1 MNESTDRIA
10 AIESELQGLEFR
22 RQGLLAELR
31 EIRSREKAP
40 ELPLGR
46 GTPGTNEEKIDLFLS
61 LFGARRSVYP
71 KLWINTKKGSKGY
84 SPACGN
90 EWVGGLCK
98 KPHVKCSNCP
108 NQNFPPLDHSA
119 IHSHLT
125 GRHTIG
131 TYAIREDDS
140 CIFLAADFDGDGW
153 MQDIDAYRRAA
164 EQMGIS
170 VGVERS
176 RSGNGGHAWIFFTNP
191 VPAELARRLGTLI
204 VARASSFHQGMK
216 LSTYDRFFPNQDIC
230 PKGGFGNLIALP
242 LQQDPRKSGN
252 TLFLDEHF
260 EPVSDQWG
268 YLAGF
273 PKIDTVELQR
283 LLAACRPEKDNEPT
297 ESAAMVF
304 DETALNV
311 IPQAV
316 RRGDFKGTLELNR
329 HSQITI
335 PLTDL
340 PTTLGAAL
348 KRLGTIANPIFYE
361 KQRLRFPTVNI
372 PRFIFCGE
380 QNDDRLVLPR
390 GTLHDIEKLVSKA
403 GGKVEVVDRR
413 PTPAKIDL
421 KFIGNLTTTQSAAA
435 DAMLKHEEGVLVA
448 PQGAGK
454 TVMACAAI
462 ARRSTPTLVLVHR
475 KQLLDQWNE
484 RLQKFLGLSKNEI
497 HVLGKARNPDAPV
510 ALGMFPT
517 LARSE
522 FPEALLARYGHVVI
536 DECHHV
542 PAASFE
548 AAMKRCSARYILGLA
563 ATPNRKDGL
572 QKILFLQCG
581 PIRHRIDLD
590 HSGEQS
596 RTVLVREF
604 SLRLPSEKERLP
616 IHQIWE
622 HLIQSSERNRAI
634 ASDVSTA
641 LEEQRF
647 CALLSDRK
655 EHLNALESLLLEKIP
670 ANLIYRIDGSTNQ
683 KLRTAILA
691 NLHSK
696 ATKGEPF
703 ALLATSSLLGEG
715 FDMPELD
722 TLFLAMPISFKG
734 RLIQYAG
741 RLHRFSEKKK
751 SVRIYDYV
759 EPDHPLTSQMYRKRT
774 AAYREMGYS
783 IQIVGSD
790 EKNCST
796 APVDNAEESNIFRSV
811 EEDVGLDR

>member
-1 MNESTDRIA
+1 MKTSADRIKE
-10 AIESELQGLEFR
+10 IEVELHDLEAH
-22 RQGLLAELR
+22 RQGLIAEMR
-31 EIRSREKAP
+31 EIRSAEESP
-40 ELPLGR
+40 ELPLGK

-71 KLWINTKKGSKGY
+71 KLWINLKKGSKGY

-90 EWVGGLCK
+90 EWVHGLCE
-98 KPHVKCSNCP
+98 KPRVKCSDCP
-108 NQNFPPLDHSA
+108 NQNFPTLDHSA
-119 IHSHLT
+119 VHSHLT

-153 MQDIDAYRRAA
+153 MQDIEAYRRAA

-170 VGVERS
+170 VAIERS
-176 RSGNGGHAWIFFTNP
+176 RSGNGGHAWIFFARP
-191 VPAELARRLGTLI
+191 VPAVLARRLGTLI

-216 LSTYDRFFPNQDIC
+216 LSTYDRFFPNQDMC

-242 LQQDPRKSGN
+242 LQQEPRKSGH
-252 TLFLDEHF
+252 TLFLDDNF
-260 EPVSDQWG
+260 EPVSDQWV
-268 YLAGF
+268 YLASL
-273 PKIDTVELQR
+273 PKIDLAELQR
-283 LLAACRPEKDNEPT
+283 LLETSCGHEKDSQPT
-297 ESAAMVF
+297 ESASLNF
-304 DETALNV
+304 DEAALNV

-316 RRGDFKGTLELNR
+316 RRGDFKGTLKLVR
-329 HSQITI
+329 KSQITI
-335 PLTDL
+335 PLADV
-340 PTTLGAAL
+340 PTSLGAAL
-348 KRLGTIANPIFYE
+348 KRLGTIANPVFYE
-361 KQRLRFPTVNI
+361 KQRFRFSTVNI

-380 QNDDRLVLPR
+380 EHDDKLVLPR
-390 GTLHDIEKLVSKA
+390 GTLHDIDKLVSKA
-403 GGKVEVVDRR
+403 GGKVEIIDRR
-413 PTPAKIDL
+413 PTPATPDL
-421 KFIGNLTTTQSAAA
+421 SFIGTLTAIQNAAV
-435 DAMLKHEEGVLVA
+435 DAMLEHEEGVLVA
-448 PQGAGK
+448 PPGAGK

-462 ARRSTPTLVLVHR
+462 VRRRTPTLILVHR
-475 KQLLDQWNE
+475 KQLLDQWSD
-484 RLQKFLGLSKNEI
+484 RLQNFIGLSKNEI
-497 HVLGKARNPDAPV
+497 HVLGKARYPDAPV

-522 FPEALLARYGHVVI
+522 FPEALLAKYGHVII

-548 AAMKRCSARYILGLA
+548 AAMKRCTARYILGLT

-590 HSGEQS
+590 HSEEQS
-596 RTVLVREF
+596 RTVFVREF
-604 SLRLPSEKERLP
+604 SLGLPAEKDRLP

-622 HLIQSSERNRAI
+622 HLIQSGERNRAI
-634 ASDVSTA
+634 ASDVSSA

-655 EHLNALESLLLEKIP
+655 EHLNALESLLREKWP
-670 ANLIYRIDGSTNQ
+670 EESVYRIDGSTNQ
-683 KLRTAILA
+683 KLRTAILG
-691 NLHSK
+691 NLR
-696 ATKGEPF
+696 ARAAEERPF
-703 ALLATSSLLGEG
+703 VLLATASLLGEG

-722 TLFLAMPISFKG
+722 TLFLTMPISFKG

-759 EPDHPLTSQMYRKRT
+759 EPDHPLTAQMYRKRT
-774 AAYREMGYS
+774 TAYREMGYS
-783 IQIVGSD
+783 IQIVGND
-790 EKNCST
+790 
-796 APVDNAEESNIFRSV
+796 P
-811 EEDVGLDR
+811 LLP

>member
-1 MNESTDRIA
+1 MKVPADRIKE
-10 AIESELQGLEFR
+10 IEAELHELEAR
-22 RQGLLAELR
+22 RQGLLAEMR
-31 EIRSREKAP
+31 EIRTAAESP
-40 ELPLGR
+40 ELPLGK

-71 KLWINTKKGSKGY
+71 KLWINLRKGTKGY

-90 EWVGGLCK
+90 EWVHGVCE
-98 KPHVKCSNCP
+98 KPRVKCSDCP

-153 MQDIDAYRRAA
+153 MQDIEAYRRAA

-170 VGVERS
+170 VGMERS
-176 RSGNGGHAWIFFTNP
+176 RSGNGGHAWIFFASP
-191 VPAELARRLGTLI
+191 VPAVLARRLGTLI
-204 VARASSFHQGMK
+204 VARATSFHRGMK
-216 LSTYDRFFPNQDIC
+216 LSTYDRFFPNQDTC

-242 LQQDPRKSGN
+242 LQQEPRKSGN
-252 TLFLDEHF
+252 TLFLDENF
-260 EPVSDQWG
+260 EPVSDQWA
-268 YLAGF
+268 YLASL
-273 PKIDTVELQR
+273 PKIDLAELQR
-283 LLAACRPEKDNEPT
+283 LLENNFDAEKGIEPT
-297 ESAAMVF
+297 ESESLDF
-304 DETALNV
+304 DESALNV

-316 RRGDFKGTLELNR
+316 RRGDFKGTLKLVRN
-329 HSQITI
+329 SQITI
-335 PLTDL
+335 PISGL
-340 PTTLGAAL
+340 PTSLGAAL
-348 KRLGTIANPIFYE
+348 KRLGTIANPVFYE
-361 KQRLRFPTVNI
+361 KQRLRFPTINI

-380 QNDDRLVLPR
+380 EHDDKLVLPR
-390 GTLHDIEKLVSKA
+390 GTLHDIEKLFSKA
-403 GGKVEVVDRR
+403 GGNLEIIDTR
-413 PTPAKIDL
+413 PAPVTTEL
-421 KFIGNLTTTQSAAA
+421 SFTGTLTATQGTALEA
-435 DAMLKHEEGVLVA
+435 LLGHEEGVLVA
-448 PQGAGK
+448 PPGAGK
-454 TVMACAAI
+454 TVMGCAAI
-462 ARRSTPTLVLVHR
+462 ARRGVSTLILVHR
-475 KQLLDQWNE
+475 KQLLDQWSD
-484 RLQKFLGLSKNEI
+484 RLQTFLGISKSDI
-497 HVLGKARNPDAPV
+497 HILGKARYPDAPV

-522 FPEALLARYGHVVI
+522 FPEALLAKYGHVII

-542 PAASFE
+542 PATSFE
-548 AAMKRCSARYILGLA
+548 AAMKRCTARYILGLT

-590 HSGEQS
+590 HSEEQS
-596 RTVLVREF
+596 RTVFVREF
-604 SLRLPSEKERLP
+604 SLRLPAGKDRLP

-622 HLIQSSERNRAI
+622 HLIQSGERNRAI
-634 ASDVSTA
+634 ASDVSSA

-655 EHLNALESLLLEKIP
+655 EHLNALESLLREKLP
-670 ANLIYRIDGSTNQ
+670 EERIYRIDGSTNQ
-683 KLRTAILA
+683 KLRTTILG
-691 NLHSK
+691 NLRSK
-696 ATKGEPF
+696 ASEGQPF
-703 ALLATSSLLGEG
+703 VLLATASLLGEG

-759 EPDHPLTSQMYRKRT
+759 EPDHPLTAQMYRKRT
-774 AAYREMGYS
+774 IAYREMGYS
-783 IQIVGSD
+783 IQIAGSD
-790 EKNCST
+790 
-796 APVDNAEESNIFRSV
+796 P
-811 EEDVGLDR
+811 LLP

>member
-1 MNESTDRIA
+1 MRTSIDRIKE
-10 AIESELQGLEFR
+10 IEAELQDLEAR
-22 RQGLLAELR
+22 RQGLLAEMR
-31 EIRSREKAP
+31 EIRSAAESP
-40 ELPLGR
+40 ELPLGK

-71 KLWINTKKGSKGY
+71 KLWINLKKGSKGY
-84 SPACGN
+84 SPACSN
-90 EWVGGLCK
+90 EWVHGLCE
-98 KPHVKCSNCP
+98 KPRVKCSDCP

-119 IHSHLT
+119 IHSHLI

-153 MQDIDAYRRAA
+153 MQDIEAYRRAA
-164 EQMGIS
+164 EQMGNS
-170 VGVERS
+170 VGIERS
-176 RSGNGGHAWIFFTNP
+176 RSGNGGHAWIFFAHP
-191 VPAELARRLGTLI
+191 VPAVLARRLGTLI

-216 LSTYDRFFPNQDIC
+216 LSTYDRFFPNQDMC

-242 LQQDPRKSGN
+242 LQQEPRKSGH
-252 TLFLDEHF
+252 TLFLDENF
-260 EPVSDQWG
+260 EPVSDQWAF
-268 YLAGF
+268 LASLQ
-273 PKIDTVELQR
+273 KVDLAELQR
-283 LLAACRPEKDNEPT
+283 LLETSCSHQKDSEPS
-297 ESAAMVF
+297 ESVSLNF
-304 DETALNV
+304 DEAALNV

-316 RRGDFKGTLELNR
+316 RRGDFKGTLKVLRN
-329 HSQITI
+329 SQIVI
-335 PLTDL
+335 PLADV
-340 PTTLGAAL
+340 PTGLGAAL
-348 KRLGTIANPIFYE
+348 KRLATIANPLFYE
-361 KQRLRFPTVNI
+361 KQRLRFPTINI

-380 QNDDRLVLPR
+380 EHDDKLVLPR

-403 GGKVEVVDRR
+403 GGKVEIIDKRLALATVD
-413 PTPAKIDL
+413 L
-421 KFIGNLTTTQSAAA
+421 SFIGTLTAIQRTAL
-435 DAMLKHEEGVLVA
+435 DAMLAHEEGVLVA
-448 PQGAGK
+448 PPGAGK

-462 ARRSTPTLVLVHR
+462 ARRSTPTLILVHR
-475 KQLLDQWNE
+475 KQLLDQWSD

-497 HVLGKARNPDAPV
+497 HILGKARYPDAPV

-522 FPEALLARYGHVVI
+522 FPEALLAKYGHVII

-548 AAMKRCSARYILGLA
+548 AAMKRCAARYILGLT

-590 HSGEQS
+590 HSEEQS
-596 RTVLVREF
+596 RTVFVREF
-604 SLRLPSEKERLP
+604 SLRLPAEKDRLP

-622 HLIQSSERNRAI
+622 HLIQSGERNRAI
-634 ASDVSTA
+634 ASDVASA
-641 LEEQRF
+641 LKEQRF

-655 EHLNALESLLLEKIP
+655 EHLNTLESLLREKLP
-670 ANLIYRIDGSTNQ
+670 EDSIYRIDGSTNQ
-683 KLRTAILA
+683 KLRTAILG
-691 NLHSK
+691 NLRSK
-696 ATKGEPF
+696 AAEGRPF
-703 ALLATSSLLGEG
+703 ALLATASLLGEG

-759 EPDHPLTSQMYRKRT
+759 EPDHPLTAQMYRKRT
-774 AAYREMGYS
+774 VAYREMCYS
-783 IQIVGSD
+783 IQIAGSHEMGLVG
-790 EKNCST
+790 
-796 APVDNAEESNIFRSV
+796 
-811 EEDVGLDR
+811 

>member
-1 MNESTDRIA
+1 MQHTSDRIA
-10 AIESELQGLEFR
+10 AIEAELRDLEAH
-22 RQGLLAELR
+22 RQGLLAEMR
-31 EIRSREKAP
+31 EIRSAAESP
-40 ELPLGR
+40 ELPLGK
-46 GTPGTNEEKIDLFLS
+46 GTPGTNEEKIELFLS

-71 KLWINTKKGSKGY
+71 KLWINLKKGSKGY
-84 SPACGN
+84 SPACSN
-90 EWVGGLCK
+90 EWVHGLCE
-98 KPHVKCSNCP
+98 KPRVKCSDCP

-119 IHSHLT
+119 IHSHLI

-153 MQDIDAYRRAA
+153 MQDVEAYRRAA
-164 EQMGIS
+164 EQMGNS
-170 VGVERS
+170 VGIERS
-176 RSGNGGHAWIFFTNP
+176 RSGNGGHAWIFFARP
-191 VPAELARRLGTLI
+191 VPAVLARRLGTLI

-216 LSTYDRFFPNQDIC
+216 LSTYDRFFPNQDTC

-242 LQQDPRKSGN
+242 LQQEPRKSGN
-252 TLFLDEHF
+252 TLFLDENF
-260 EPVSDQWG
+260 EPLSDQWT
-268 YLAGF
+268 YLASL
-273 PKIDTVELQR
+273 PKIDLAELER
-283 LLAACRPEKDNEPT
+283 LVKTSCSHEKDIEPT
-297 ESAAMVF
+297 ESVSLNF
-304 DETALNV
+304 DEAALNV

-316 RRGDFKGTLELNR
+316 RRGDFKGTLKLLRN
-329 HSQITI
+329 SQITI
-335 PLTDL
+335 PLADV
-340 PTTLGAAL
+340 PTSLGAAL
-348 KRLGTIANPIFYE
+348 KRLGTLANPLFYE
-361 KQRLRFPTVNI
+361 KQRLRFPTINI

-380 QNDDRLVLPR
+380 EHNDKLVLPR

-403 GGKVEVVDRR
+403 GGKVEIIDKR
-413 PTPAKIDL
+413 PDPTTADL
-421 KFIGNLTTTQSAAA
+421 SFIGTLTAIQNAAV
-435 DAMLKHEEGVLVA
+435 DAILGHEDGVLVA
-448 PQGAGK
+448 PPGAGK

-462 ARRSTPTLVLVHR
+462 ARRRTPTLILVHR
-475 KQLLDQWNE
+475 KQLLDQWSD

-497 HVLGKARNPDAPV
+497 HILGKARYPDAPV

-522 FPEALLARYGHVVI
+522 FPEAVLAKYGHVII

-548 AAMKRCSARYILGLA
+548 AAMKRCTARCILGLT

-590 HSGEQS
+590 HSEEQS
-596 RTVLVREF
+596 RTVFVRES
-604 SLRLPSEKERLP
+604 SLRLPAGNDRLP

-622 HLIQSSERNRAI
+622 HLIQSGERNRAI
-634 ASDVSTA
+634 ASDVASA
-641 LEEQRF
+641 LKEQRF

-655 EHLNALESLLLEKIP
+655 EHLSTLESLLREKLP
-670 ANLIYRIDGSTNQ
+670 EESIYRIDGSTNQ
-683 KLRTAILA
+683 KLRTTILG
-691 NLHSK
+691 NLRSK
-696 ATKGEPF
+696 AAEGRPF
-703 ALLATSSLLGEG
+703 ALLATASLLGEG

-759 EPDHPLTSQMYRKRT
+759 EPDHPLTAQMYRKRT
-774 AAYREMGYS
+774 VAYREMGYS

-790 EKNCST
+790 EMGL
-796 APVDNAEESNIFRSV
+796 
-811 EEDVGLDR
+811 VG

>member
-1 MNESTDRIA
+1 MKASGDRIKE
-10 AIESELQGLEFR
+10 IEAELYDLEIR
-22 RQGLLAELR
+22 RQRLLAEMR
-31 EIRSREKAP
+31 EIRSADESP
-40 ELPLGR
+40 ELPLGK
-46 GTPGTNEEKIDLFLS
+46 GTPGTNEEKVDLFLN

-71 KLWINTKKGSKGY
+71 KLWINLKKGSKGY
-84 SPACGN
+84 SPACSN
-90 EWVGGLCK
+90 EWVHGVCE
-98 KPHVKCSNCP
+98 KPRVKCSDCP

-153 MQDIDAYRRAA
+153 MQDIEAYRRAA

-170 VGVERS
+170 VGIERS
-176 RSGNGGHAWIFFTNP
+176 RSGNGGHAWIFFAHP
-191 VPAELARRLGTLI
+191 VPAVLGRRLGTLI

-216 LSTYDRFFPNQDIC
+216 LSTYDRFFPNQDMC

-242 LQQDPRKSGN
+242 LQQDPRKSGH
-252 TLFLDEHF
+252 TLFLDEKF
-260 EPVSDQWG
+260 EPISDQWA
-268 YLAGF
+268 YLASLQ
-273 PKIDTVELQR
+273 KVDLAELQR
-283 LLAACRPEKDNEPT
+283 LLETSCSHEKDSEPM
-297 ESAAMVF
+297 ESVSLNF
-304 DETALNV
+304 DEAALNV
-311 IPQAV
+311 IPQAI
-316 RRGDFKGTLELNR
+316 RRGDFKGTLKLLRN
-329 HSQITI
+329 SQITI
-335 PLTDL
+335 PLSDV
-340 PTTLGAAL
+340 PTGLGAAL
-348 KRLGTIANPIFYE
+348 KRLGTIANPLFYE
-361 KQRLRFPTVNI
+361 KQRLRFPTINI

-380 QNDDRLVLPR
+380 EHDDKLVLPR

-403 GGKVEVVDRR
+403 GGKVSIIDRR
-413 PTPAKIDL
+413 PAPATADL
-421 KFIGNLTTTQSAAA
+421 SFIGTLTATQSAAV
-435 DAMLKHEEGVLVA
+435 DAMLGHEEGVLVA
-448 PQGAGK
+448 PPGAGK

-462 ARRSTPTLVLVHR
+462 ARRRTPTLILVHR
-475 KQLLDQWNE
+475 KQLLDQWSD

-497 HVLGKARNPDAPV
+497 HVLGKARYPDAPV

-522 FPEALLARYGHVVI
+522 FPEALLAKYGHVII

-548 AAMKRCSARYILGLA
+548 AAMKRCAASYILGLT

-590 HSGEQS
+590 HSEEQS
-596 RTVLVREF
+596 RTVFVREF
-604 SLRLPSEKERLP
+604 SLRLPAENDRLP

-622 HLIQSSERNRAI
+622 HLIQSGERNRAI
-634 ASDVSTA
+634 ASDVASA
-641 LEEQRF
+641 FEEQRF

-655 EHLNALESLLLEKIP
+655 EHLNAIESLLREKLP
-670 ANLIYRIDGSTNQ
+670 EESIYRIDGSTNQ
-683 KLRTAILA
+683 KLRTAILG
-691 NLHSK
+691 NLRSK
-696 ATKGEPF
+696 ASEGRPF
-703 ALLATSSLLGEG
+703 ALLATASLLGEG

-759 EPDHPLTSQMYRKRT
+759 EPDHPLTAQMYRKRT

-790 EKNCST
+790 QMGL
-796 APVDNAEESNIFRSV
+796 
-811 EEDVGLDR
+811 VG

>member
-1 MNESTDRIA
+1 MR
-10 AIESELQGLEFR
+10 G
-22 RQGLLAELR
+22 
-31 EIRSREKAP
+31 IRSAAESP
-40 ELPLGR
+40 ELPLGK

-71 KLWINTKKGSKGY
+71 KLWINLKKGSKGY
-84 SPACGN
+84 SPACSN
-90 EWVGGLCK
+90 EWVHGVCE
-98 KPHVKCSNCP
+98 KPRVKCSDCP
-108 NQNFPPLDHSA
+108 NQIFPPLDHSA
-119 IHSHLT
+119 IHSHLI

-153 MQDIDAYRRAA
+153 MQDIEPYRRAA

-170 VGVERS
+170 VGIERS
-176 RSGNGGHAWIFFTNP
+176 RSGNGGHAWIFFASP
-191 VPAELARRLGTLI
+191 LPAFLARRLGTLI
-204 VARASSFHQGMK
+204 VAHASSFHQGMK
-216 LSTYDRFFPNQDIC
+216 LSTYDRFFPNQDTC

-242 LQQDPRKSGN
+242 LQQEPRKSGH
-252 TLFLDEHF
+252 TLFLDENF
-260 EPVSDQWG
+260 EPLSDQWTC
-268 YLAGF
+268 LASL
-273 PKIDTVELQR
+273 PKIDLAELQR
-283 LLAACRPEKDNEPT
+283 LLETSCSHQKDSEPS
-297 ESAAMVF
+297 ESVSLNF
-304 DETALNV
+304 DEAALNV

-316 RRGDFKGTLELNR
+316 RRGDFKGTLKLVRN
-329 HSQITI
+329 SQIAI
-335 PLTDL
+335 PLSDL
-340 PTTLGAAL
+340 PTGLGAAL
-348 KRLGTIANPIFYE
+348 KRLGTIANPLFYE
-361 KQRLRFPTVNI
+361 KQRLRFPTINI

-380 QNDDRLVLPR
+380 EHDDKLVLPR

-403 GGKVEVVDRR
+403 GGKVEIIDKRLA
-413 PTPAKIDL
+413 PATADL
-421 KFIGNLTTTQSAAA
+421 SFIGTLTATQSAAVNA
-435 DAMLKHEEGVLVA
+435 ILVHEEGVLVA
-448 PQGAGK
+448 PPGAGK

-462 ARRSTPTLVLVHR
+462 ARRRTPTLILVHR
-475 KQLLDQWNE
+475 KQLLDQWSD

-497 HVLGKARNPDAPV
+497 HILGKARYPDAPV

-522 FPEALLARYGHVVI
+522 FPEALLAKYGHVII

-548 AAMKRCSARYILGLA
+548 AAMKRCTARYILGLT

-590 HSGEQS
+590 HSKEQS
-596 RTVLVREF
+596 RTVVVREF
-604 SLRLPSEKERLP
+604 SLRLPAGKDRLP

-622 HLIQSSERNRAI
+622 HLIQSGERNRTI
-634 ASDVSTA
+634 ASDVASA

-655 EHLNALESLLLEKIP
+655 EHLNTLEFLLREKLP
-670 ANLIYRIDGSTNQ
+670 EESIYRIDGATNQ
-683 KLRTAILA
+683 KIRTAILG
-691 NLHSK
+691 NLRSK
-696 ATKGEPF
+696 AAEGRPF
-703 ALLATSSLLGEG
+703 ALLATASLLGEG

-759 EPDHPLTSQMYRKRT
+759 EPDHPLTAQMYRKRT
-774 AAYREMGYS
+774 VAYREMGYS
-783 IQIVGSD
+783 IQIAGSD
-790 EKNCST
+790 EMGL
-796 APVDNAEESNIFRSV
+796 
-811 EEDVGLDR
+811 VG

>member
-1 MNESTDRIA
+1 MRTSIDRIKE
-10 AIESELQGLEFR
+10 IEAELHDLEAR
-22 RQGLLAELR
+22 RQGLLAEMR
-31 EIRSREKAP
+31 DIRSAAESP
-40 ELPLGR
+40 ELPLGK

-71 KLWINTKKGSKGY
+71 KLWINLKKGSKGY
-84 SPACGN
+84 SPACSN
-90 EWVGGLCK
+90 EWVHGVCE
-98 KPHVKCSNCP
+98 KPRVKCSDCP

-119 IHSHLT
+119 IHSHLI

-131 TYAIREDDS
+131 TYAIREDDG

-153 MQDIDAYRRAA
+153 MQDIEAYRRAA

-170 VGVERS
+170 IGIERS
-176 RSGNGGHAWIFFTNP
+176 RSGNGGHAWIFFAHP
-191 VPAELARRLGTLI
+191 VPAVLARRLGTLI

-216 LSTYDRFFPNQDIC
+216 LSTYDRFFPNQDMC
-230 PKGGFGNLIALP
+230 LKGGFGNLIALP
-242 LQQDPRKSGN
+242 LQQEPRKSGH
-252 TLFLDEHF
+252 TLFLDENF
-260 EPVSDQWG
+260 APVSDQWA
-268 YLAGF
+268 YLASLL
-273 PKIDTVELQR
+273 KIDLAELQR
-283 LLAACRPEKDNEPT
+283 LLETSCSHEKDSQPT
-297 ESAAMVF
+297 ESVSLIF
-304 DETALNV
+304 DEAALNV

-316 RRGDFKGTLELNR
+316 RRGDFKGTLKLVRN
-329 HSQITI
+329 SQIAI
-335 PLTDL
+335 PLADL
-340 PTTLGAAL
+340 PTSLGAAL
-348 KRLGTIANPIFYE
+348 KRLGTIANPLFYE
-361 KQRLRFPTVNI
+361 KQRLRFPTINI

-380 QNDDRLVLPR
+380 EHDDKLVLPR

-403 GGKVEVVDRR
+403 GGKIEVIDRR
-413 PTPAKIDL
+413 PAPATADL
-421 KFIGNLTTTQSAAA
+421 SFIGALTATQSTAV
-435 DAMLKHEEGVLVA
+435 DAILGHEEGVLVA
-448 PQGAGK
+448 PPGAGK

-462 ARRSTPTLVLVHR
+462 ARRSTPTLILVHR
-475 KQLLDQWNE
+475 KQLLDQWSE
-484 RLQKFLGLSKNEI
+484 RLQNFLGLSKNEI
-497 HVLGKARNPDAPV
+497 HVLGKARYPDAPV

-522 FPEALLARYGHVVI
+522 FPEALFAKYGHVII

-548 AAMKRCSARYILGLA
+548 AAMKCCTARYILGLT

-590 HSGEQS
+590 HSEEQS
-596 RTVLVREF
+596 RTVFVREF
-604 SLRLPSEKERLP
+604 SLRLPAEKDRLP

-622 HLIQSSERNRAI
+622 HLIQSGERNRAI
-634 ASDVSTA
+634 ASDVSSA

-655 EHLNALESLLLEKIP
+655 EHLNALESLLREKWP
-670 ANLIYRIDGSTNQ
+670 EESIYRIDGSTKQ
-683 KLRTAILA
+683 KLRTAILG
-691 NLHSK
+691 NLRSK
-696 ATKGEPF
+696 ASEGRAF
-703 ALLATSSLLGEG
+703 ALLATASLLGEG

-759 EPDHPLTSQMYRKRT
+759 EPDHPLTAQMYGKRT
-774 AAYREMGYS
+774 VAYREMGYS

-790 EKNCST
+790 
-796 APVDNAEESNIFRSV
+796 P
-811 EEDVGLDR
+811 LLP

>member
-1 MNESTDRIA
+1 MRTSIDRIKE
-10 AIESELQGLEFR
+10 IEAELHDLEAR
-22 RQGLLAELR
+22 RQGLLAEMR
-31 EIRSREKAP
+31 DIRSAAESP
-40 ELPLGR
+40 ELPLGK

-71 KLWINTKKGSKGY
+71 KLWINLKKGSKGY
-84 SPACGN
+84 SPACSN
-90 EWVGGLCK
+90 EWVHGVCE
-98 KPHVKCSNCP
+98 KPRVKCSDCP

-119 IHSHLT
+119 IHSHLI

-131 TYAIREDDS
+131 TYAIREDDG

-153 MQDIDAYRRAA
+153 MQDIEAYRRAA
-164 EQMGIS
+164 EQMGLSI
-170 VGVERS
+170 GIERS
-176 RSGNGGHAWIFFTNP
+176 RSGNGGHAWIFFAHP
-191 VPAELARRLGTLI
+191 VPAVLARRLGTLI

-216 LSTYDRFFPNQDIC
+216 LSTYDRFFPNQDMC

-242 LQQDPRKSGN
+242 LQQEPRKSGH
-252 TLFLDEHF
+252 TLFLDENF
-260 EPVSDQWG
+260 APVSDQWA
-268 YLAGF
+268 YLASLL
-273 PKIDTVELQR
+273 KIDLAELQR
-283 LLAACRPEKDNEPT
+283 LLETSCSHEKDSQPT
-297 ESAAMVF
+297 ESVSLIF
-304 DETALNV
+304 DEAALNV

-316 RRGDFKGTLELNR
+316 RRGDFKGTLKLVRN
-329 HSQITI
+329 SQIAI
-335 PLTDL
+335 PLADL
-340 PTTLGAAL
+340 PTSLGAAL
-348 KRLGTIANPIFYE
+348 KRLGTIANPLFYE
-361 KQRLRFPTVNI
+361 KQRLRFPTINI

-380 QNDDRLVLPR
+380 EHDDKLVLPR

-403 GGKVEVVDRR
+403 GGKIEVIDRR
-413 PTPAKIDL
+413 PAPATADL
-421 KFIGNLTTTQSAAA
+421 SFIGALTATQSTAV
-435 DAMLKHEEGVLVA
+435 DAILGHEEGVLVA
-448 PQGAGK
+448 PPGAGK

-462 ARRSTPTLVLVHR
+462 ARRSTPTLILVHR
-475 KQLLDQWNE
+475 KQLLDQWSD
-484 RLQKFLGLSKNEI
+484 RLQNFLGLSKNEI
-497 HVLGKARNPDAPV
+497 HVLGKARYPDAPV

-522 FPEALLARYGHVVI
+522 FPEALFAKYGHVII

-548 AAMKRCSARYILGLA
+548 AAMKCCTARYILGLT

-590 HSGEQS
+590 HSEEQS
-596 RTVLVREF
+596 RTVFVREF
-604 SLRLPSEKERLP
+604 SLRLPAEKDRLP

-622 HLIQSSERNRAI
+622 HLIQSGERNRAI
-634 ASDVSTA
+634 ASDVSSA

-655 EHLNALESLLLEKIP
+655 EHLNALESLLREKWP
-670 ANLIYRIDGSTNQ
+670 EESIYRIDGSTKQ
-683 KLRTAILA
+683 KLRTAILG
-691 NLHSK
+691 NLRSK
-696 ATKGEPF
+696 ASEGRAF
-703 ALLATSSLLGEG
+703 ALLATASLLGEG

-759 EPDHPLTSQMYRKRT
+759 EPDHPLTAQMYGKRT
-774 AAYREMGYS
+774 VAYREMGYS

-790 EKNCST
+790 
-796 APVDNAEESNIFRSV
+796 P
-811 EEDVGLDR
+811 LLP